1 MAPGDRKLRVCD
13 EYLTSVWM
21 ILIEDDIKLFSQSCS
36 IIKYAAYFN
45 SDDSKLVALNMKS
58 LIFVFDSES
67 GDAILNFPAMNNDD
81 EVLGVGSKKNIR
93 YTHCDRR
100 LGVWDCELVATYS
113 KETPMA
119 VSERSVLDRTT
130 TQSLHLPL
138 IRSADILMSCVV
150 GID

>member
-1 MAPGDRKLRVCD
+1 
-13 EYLTSVWM
+13 
-21 ILIEDDIKLFSQSCS
+21 
-36 IIKYAAYFN
+36 
-45 SDDSKLVALNMKS
+45 MKS